1 MGSQPGFLA
10 SQNQQQQATQPPNFP
25 AFFQPN
31 YPNIPFAVPEIQT
44 NNISTAQVVNPTPV
58 PSTSAAQT
66 EAHTEAAA
74 PPNPPAAQQQEA
86 AQRRFPNII
95 QDEQENR
102 DWLDILYSMS
112 RLMILL
118 CLVYFYS
125 SPFRC
130 LIVIIIGVAI
140 YW

>member
-1 MGSQPGFLA
+1 MGSQPGFLTA
-10 SQNQQQQATQPPNFP
+10 ANQQQQATQSPNFP

-31 YPNIPFAVPEIQT
+31 YPNIPFAVPDFQS
-44 NNISTAQVVNPTPV
+44 NNISAANPVVNPAPV
-58 PSTSAAQT
+58 PSSSTTQTDAA
-66 EAHTEAAA
+66 EAQ
-74 PPNPPAAQQQEA
+74 PNPPAAQQQEA

-130 LIVIIIGVAI
+130 LVVIVVGVAI